1 MSVTKLGVIGGS
13 GLYQIEGLEDIEEIN
28 VSTPYGEASDAI
40 TVGTLEGA
48 RVAFLPRH
56 GRGHR
61 INPSEIPMRANIY
74 ALKSLG
80 VERVIA
86 VNSCGSFKK
95 EIAPGHLLI
104 PDQIID
110 RTKERLGTF
119 FDGGIVAHVPF
130 AEPFCLDL
138 SDVLY
143 KAAQDVGATVHKG
156 GTFVVME
163 GPQFSTKA
171 ESFLHKS
178 WGASVIGMTVI
189 PEAKL
194 AREAEICYAS
204 IACVTD
210 YDCWH
215 DTHEAVTI
223 EMVLKTMGRNINT
236 AKQIIKIVTSRIS
249 TDRECTCASALKN
262 SIVTNPKVIPDQKK
276 SDLELLIGK
285 YIK

>member
-1 MSVTKLGVIGGS
+1 MSEVKLGVIGGS
-13 GLYQIEGLEDIEEIN
+13 GLYKIEGLEDIEEVKVN
-28 VSTPYGEASDAI
+28 TPYGEPSDAI

-80 VERVIA
+80 VERIIA
-86 VNSCGSFKK
+86 INSCGSYKE

-110 RTKERLGTF
+110 RTKGRPSTF
-119 FDGGIVAHVPF
+119 FEGGIVAHVPF
-130 AEPFCLDL
+130 AEPFCAEL

-156 GTFVVME
+156 GTFVIME

-171 ESFLHKS
+171 ESFLYKS
-178 WGASVIGMTVI
+178 WGASVIGMTAV

-204 IACVTD
+204 VACVTD

-215 DTHEAVTI
+215 ETHEAVTI
-223 EMVLKTMGRNINT
+223 EMVLATMAGNINA
-236 AKQIIKIVTSRIS
+236 AKQIIKIAAGRIS
-249 TDRECTCASALKN
+249 GERKCMCASALEN
-262 SIVTNPKVIPDQKK
+262 SIVSNPKLIPDKK
-276 SDLELLIGK
+276 KKDLELLIGK
-285 YIK
+285 YIS

>member
-1 MSVTKLGVIGGS
+1 MSEAKLGVIGGS
-13 GLYQIEGLEDIEEIN
+13 GLYKIEGLEDVEE
-28 VSTPYGEASDAI
+28 VKVTTPYGDPSDVI

-80 VERVIA
+80 VERIIA
-86 VNSCGSFKK
+86 INSCGSYKE

-110 RTKERLGTF
+110 RTNGRPSTF
-119 FDGGIVAHVPF
+119 FEGGIVAHVPF
-130 AEPFCLDL
+130 AEPFCADL

-143 KAAQDVGATVHKG
+143 KAAQDVGATVHNG
-156 GTFVVME
+156 GTFVIME

-171 ESFLHKS
+171 ESFLYKS
-178 WGASVIGMTVI
+178 WGASVIGMTAVT
-189 PEAKL
+189 EAKL

-204 IACVTD
+204 VACVTD

-215 DTHEAVTI
+215 ETHEAVTI
-223 EMVLKTMGRNINT
+223 EMVLATMGKNIDA
-236 AKQIIKIVTSRIS
+236 AKQIIKIAAGRIS
-249 TDRECTCASALKN
+249 GERGCICASALKN
-262 SIVTNPKVIPDQKK
+262 SIVTNPKAITPQKK
-276 SDLELLIGK
+276 HDLELLIGK
-285 YIK
+285 YIS

>member
-1 MSVTKLGVIGGS
+1 MSEAKLGVIGGS
-13 GLYQIEGLEDIEEIN
+13 GLYQIEGLEDIEEVK
-28 VSTPYGEASDAI
+28 VSTPYGDPSDAI
-40 TVGTLEGA
+40 TVGTLEGT

-61 INPSEIPMRANIY
+61 INPSEIPVRANIY

-80 VERVIA
+80 VERIIA
-86 VNSCGSFKK
+86 INSCGSYK
-95 EIAPGHLLI
+95 EELAPGHLLI

-110 RTKERLGTF
+110 RTKGRPSTF
-119 FDGGIVAHVPF
+119 FEGGIVAHVQF
-130 AEPFCLDL
+130 AEPFCADL

-143 KAAQDVGATVHKG
+143 KAAQDVGAMVHKG

-171 ESFLHKS
+171 ESLLHKS
-178 WGASVIGMTVI
+178 WGASVIGMTVS

-204 IACVTD
+204 VACVTD

-215 DTHEAVTI
+215 ETLESVTI
-223 EMVLKTMGRNINT
+223 EMIIAVMGKNINA
-236 AKQIIKIVTSRIS
+236 AKQIIKTAAGRILS
-249 TDRECTCASALKN
+249 ERGCMCASALK
-262 SIVTNPKVIPDQKK
+262 SAIVTNPKVITPQKK
-276 SDLELLIGK
+276 HDLELLIGK
-285 YIK
+285 YIS

>member
-1 MSVTKLGVIGGS
+1 MSEVKLGVIGGS
-13 GLYQIEGLEDIEEIN
+13 GLYQIEGLTDIEELK
-28 VSTPYGEASDAI
+28 VDTPFGQPSDVI

-56 GRGHR
+56 GRGHT
-61 INPSEIPMRANIY
+61 INPSEIPVKANIY

-80 VERVIA
+80 VERIIA
-86 VNSCGSFKK
+86 INSCGSYKE

-110 RTKERLGTF
+110 RTKGRPSTF
-119 FDGGIVAHVPF
+119 FEGGIVAHVAF
-130 AEPFCLDL
+130 ADPFCSDL

-143 KAAQDVGATVHKG
+143 KAAQSTGTTVHKG

-171 ESFLHKS
+171 ESYLHKA
-178 WGASVIGMTVI
+178 WGASVIGMTVV

-204 IACVTD
+204 VACVTD

-215 DTHEAVTI
+215 QTHESVTMDMILAV
-223 EMVLKTMGRNINT
+223 MGKNMSA
-236 AKQIIKIVTSRIS
+236 AKQIIKTAASIISQSRDCS
-249 TDRECTCASALKN
+249 CASALEN
-262 SIVTNPKVIPDQKK
+262 AIVTSPKAISETKK
-276 SDLELLIGK
+276 KELDLLIGK
-285 YIK
+285 YAK

>member
-1 MSVTKLGVIGGS
+1 MSEIKLGVIGGS
-13 GLYQIEGLEDIEEIN
+13 GLYKIEGLDDIEEVK
-28 VSTPYGEASDAI
+28 VSTPYGDPSDAI
-40 TVGTLEGA
+40 NVGTLEGV

-61 INPSEIPMRANIY
+61 INPAEIPVRANIY

-80 VERVIA
+80 VERIIA
-86 VNSCGSFKK
+86 VNSCGSYKE

-110 RTKERLGTF
+110 RTKGRPGTF
-119 FDGGIVAHVPF
+119 FEGGIVAHVPF
-130 AEPFCLDL
+130 AEPFCAEL
-138 SDVLY
+138 SDLLY

-171 ESFLHKS
+171 ESFLYKS
-178 WGASVIGMTVI
+178 WGASVIGMTVV

-204 IACVTD
+204 VACVTD

-215 DTHEAVTI
+215 ETHEAVTI
-223 EMVLKTMGRNINT
+223 EMVLAIMAKNIDA
-236 AKQIIKIVTSRIS
+236 AKQIIITAASRIS
-249 TDRECTCASALKN
+249 SERGCICVSALQN
-262 SIVTNPKVIPDQKK
+262 SIVTNPKVITLQKK
-276 SDLELLIGK
+276 RDLELLIGK
-285 YIK
+285 YIS

>member
-1 MSVTKLGVIGGS
+1 MSEAKLGVIGGS
-13 GLYQIEGLEDIEEIN
+13 GLYKIEGLEDIEEVKVN
-28 VSTPYGEASDAI
+28 TPYGDPSDVI
-40 TVGTLEGA
+40 TVGMFEGA

-56 GRGHR
+56 GTGHR
-61 INPSEIPMRANIY
+61 INPSEIPVRANIY

-80 VERVIA
+80 VERIIA
-86 VNSCGSFKK
+86 VNSCGSYKE

-110 RTKERLGTF
+110 RTKGRPSTF
-119 FDGGIVAHVPF
+119 FEGGIVAHVPF
-130 AEPFCLDL
+130 ADPFCADL

-143 KAAQDVGATVHKG
+143 KAAQDVGATVHNG

-171 ESFLHKS
+171 ESFLYKS

-204 IACVTD
+204 VACVTD

-215 DTHEAVTI
+215 QTHEAVTI
-223 EMVLKTMGRNINT
+223 EMVLVTMAKNIDVS
-236 AKQIIKIVTSRIS
+236 KQIIKIAAGRIS
-249 TDRECTCASALKN
+249 GERGCICARALKN
-262 SIVTNPKVIPDQKK
+262 SIVTNPKVITPQKK
-276 SDLELLIGK
+276 HDLGILIGK

>member
-1 MSVTKLGVIGGS
+1 MCEAKLGVIGGS
-13 GLYQIEGLEDIEEIN
+13 GLYQIEGLEDIEEIK
-28 VSTPYGEASDAI
+28 VSTPYGEPSDTI

-61 INPSEIPMRANIY
+61 INPSEIPVRANIY

-80 VERVIA
+80 VERIIA
-86 VNSCGSFKK
+86 VNSCGSYKE

-110 RTKERLGTF
+110 HTNGRPGTF
-119 FDGGIVAHVPF
+119 FEGGIVAHVPF
-130 AEPFCLDL
+130 AEPFCTDL

-143 KAAQDVGATVHKG
+143 KAAQDAGATVHKG

-171 ESFLHKS
+171 ESFLYKS
-178 WGASVIGMTVI
+178 WGASVIGMTVV

-204 IACVTD
+204 VACVTD

-215 DTHEAVTI
+215 ETHESVTI
-223 EMVLKTMGRNINT
+223 EMILAVMSKNINT
-236 AKQIIKIVTSRIS
+236 AKQIIKIATGRVSGERG
-249 TDRECTCASALKN
+249 CVCVSALKN
-262 SIVTNPKVIPDQKK
+262 SIVTNPKVITPQKK
-276 SDLELLIGK
+276 RDLELLIGK

>member
-1 MSVTKLGVIGGS
+1 MSVAKLGVIGGS
-13 GLYQIEGLEDIEEIN
+13 GMYQIEGLKDIEEVE
-28 VSTPYGEASDAI
+28 VSTPYGKPSDAFA
-40 TVGTLEGA
+40 VGTLEGL

-61 INPSEIPMRANIY
+61 VNPSEIPMRANIY

-80 VERVIA
+80 VERIIA
-86 VNSCGSFKK
+86 VNSCGSFKE

-110 RTKERLGTF
+110 RTKGRPGTF

-130 AEPFCLDL
+130 AEPFCADL
-138 SDVLY
+138 SDILY
-143 KAAQDVGATVHKG
+143 AAAQDAGATVHKG
-156 GTFVVME
+156 GTFVAME
-163 GPQFSTKA
+163 GPQISTKA

-178 WGASVIGMTVI
+178 WGASVIGMTVS

-204 IACVTD
+204 LACVTD

-215 DTHEAVTI
+215 KTHEAVTI
-223 EMVLKTMGRNINT
+223 EMVLAIMAKNINA
-236 AKQIIKIVTSRIS
+236 AKQIIKIAAGRVSGQ
-249 TDRECTCASALKN
+249 RECTCASVLKN
-262 SIVTNPKVIPDQKK
+262 SIVTDSKSIPLQKK

>member
-1 MSVTKLGVIGGS
+1 MGEVKLGVIGGS
-13 GLYQIEGLEDIEEIN
+13 GLYQIEGLENIEEVKVN
-28 VSTPYGEASDAI
+28 TPFGEPSDAI
-40 TVGTLEGA
+40 TVGTLEGT

-61 INPSEIPMRANIY
+61 INPSEIPVRANIY

-80 VERVIA
+80 VERIIA
-86 VNSCGSFKK
+86 VNSCGSYK
-95 EIAPGHLLI
+95 EELAPGHLLI

-110 RTKERLGTF
+110 RTKGRPSTF
-119 FDGGIVAHVPF
+119 FEGGIVAHVQF
-130 AEPFCLDL
+130 AEPFCADL

-163 GPQFSTKA
+163 GPQFSTRA
-171 ESFLHKS
+171 ESLLHKS
-178 WGASVIGMTVI
+178 WGADLIGMTAA

-204 IACVTD
+204 VACVTD

-215 DTHEAVTI
+215 ETLESVTI
-223 EMVLKTMGRNINT
+223 EMILAVMGKNISA
-236 AKQIIKIVTSRIS
+236 AKQIIKIAAGRIS
-249 TDRECTCASALKN
+249 GERNCMCASALQTA
-262 SIVTNPKVIPDQKK
+262 IVSNPKLIPEKK
-276 SDLELLIGK
+276 KKDLQLLIGK
-285 YIK
+285 YIS